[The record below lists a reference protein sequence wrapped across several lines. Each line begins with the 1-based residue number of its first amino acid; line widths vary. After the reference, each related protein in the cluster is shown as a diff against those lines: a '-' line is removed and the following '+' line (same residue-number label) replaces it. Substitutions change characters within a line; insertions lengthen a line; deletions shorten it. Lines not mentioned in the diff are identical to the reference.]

1 MYNNPLLNPRNNVSQ
16 RLQQSPQMDQ
26 LRQMVQLY
34 KNSKNP
40 MLAMQNMLEQNQELK
55 VVMNF
60 VNKNGGNAQ
69 QLFYELAREAGVN
82 PQDVLNGLGI

>member
-1 MYNNPLLNPRNNVSQ
+1 
-16 RLQQSPQMDQ
+16 
-26 LRQMVQLY
+26 MVQLY

-40 MLAMQNMLEQNQELK
+40 MLTIQNMVEQNKELK
-55 VVMNF
+55 TVMNF

>member
-16 RLQQSPQMDQ
+16 RPQQSPQMDQ

>member
-1 MYNNPLLNPRNNVSQ
+1 MYNNPLLNPRSNVSQ
-16 RLQQSPQMDQ
+16 WPQQSPQMDQ

-40 MLAMQNMLEQNQELK
+40 MLAMQNMLEQNKELK
-55 VVMNF
+55 TVMNF
-60 VNKNGGNAQ
+60 VNRNGGNAQ
-69 QLFYELAREAGVN
+69 QLFYELAREANVD

>member
-1 MYNNPLLNPRNNVSQ
+1 
-16 RLQQSPQMDQ
+16 MDQ

-69 QLFYELAREAGVN
+69 QLFYELAREAGVS

>member
-1 MYNNPLLNPRNNVSQ
+1 
-16 RLQQSPQMDQ
+16 MDQ

>member
-1 MYNNPLLNPRNNVSQ
+1 MYNNPLLNQRNNVSP
-16 RLQQSPQMDQ
+16 RPQQSPQMDQ

-40 MLAMQNMLEQNQELK
+40 MLAMQNMLEQNKELK
-55 VVMNF
+55 TVMNF

-69 QLFYELAREAGVN
+69 QLFYELAREAGAD
-82 PQDVLNGLGI
+82 PQEVLKGLGI

>member
-1 MYNNPLLNPRNNVSQ
+1 MYNNPLLNPRSNVSQ
-16 RLQQSPQMDQ
+16 QPQQNPRMDQ

-40 MLAMQNMLEQNQELK
+40 MLAMQNMLEQNKELK
-55 VVMNF
+55 TVMNF

>member
-1 MYNNPLLNPRNNVSQ
+1 
-16 RLQQSPQMDQ
+16 MDQ

-40 MLAMQNMLEQNQELK
+40 MLAMQNMLEQNKELK
-55 VVMNF
+55 TVMNF

>member
-1 MYNNPLLNPRNNVSQ
+1 
-16 RLQQSPQMDQ
+16 MDQ

-55 VVMNF
+55 TVMNF

>member
-1 MYNNPLLNPRNNVSQ
+1 
-16 RLQQSPQMDQ
+16 
-26 LRQMVQLY
+26 MVQLY

-40 MLAMQNMLEQNQELK
+40 MLAMQNMLEQNKELK
-55 VVMNF
+55 TVMNF

>member
-1 MYNNPLLNPRNNVSQ
+1 
-16 RLQQSPQMDQ
+16 
-26 LRQMVQLY
+26 
-34 KNSKNP
+34 

-55 VVMNF
+55 TVMNF

-69 QLFYELAREAGVN
+69 QLFYELAREANVD

>member
-1 MYNNPLLNPRNNVSQ
+1 
-16 RLQQSPQMDQ
+16 MDQ

-69 QLFYELAREAGVN
+69 QLFYDLAREAGVD
-82 PQDVLNGLGI
+82 PQEVLKGLGI

>member
-1 MYNNPLLNPRNNVSQ
+1 
-16 RLQQSPQMDQ
+16 
-26 LRQMVQLY
+26 
-34 KNSKNP
+34 

-55 VVMNF
+55 TVMNF

-82 PQDVLNGLGI
+82 PQDVLSGLGI

>member
-1 MYNNPLLNPRNNVSQ
+1 
-16 RLQQSPQMDQ
+16 MDQ

-34 KNSKNP
+34 KNSRNP
-40 MLAMQNMLEQNQELK
+40 MLAMQNMLEQNKELK
-55 VVMNF
+55 TVMNF

>member
-1 MYNNPLLNPRNNVSQ
+1 
-16 RLQQSPQMDQ
+16 
-26 LRQMVQLY
+26 
-34 KNSKNP
+34 

-69 QLFYELAREAGVN
+69 HLFYELAREAGVN

>member
-1 MYNNPLLNPRNNVSQ
+1 
-16 RLQQSPQMDQ
+16 
-26 LRQMVQLY
+26 MVQLY